1 MVTMAFDRIPI
12 GKFSLITR
20 LSPKALRIYDDRG
33 LLVPEVK
40 DICTGYRYYTGAQ
53 IPLGVSIKTLC
64 GLGFSLSEIDV
75 LLTAK
80 AGHDTSTIRDLF
92 GKRRGEI
99 RSEVT
104 RLQQIEAILANEAAS
119 LESIYMSLNEPLIK
133 EVPPQRIVGKKGTG
147 PYSETISRLMPD
159 LCSQVSS
166 EENQKNGLRV
176 TGPPMTL
183 YHDHEYRE
191 KDATMEVVLP
201 ITGRIVLSDPEMEVR
216 TLPGGKVLS
225 LIHKG
230 SYSGLHEAWSRIGAY
245 AEEREFVL
253 TGTHREVYL
262 NDPDTVS
269 EEELL
274 TELQIPVDMAA
285 RKSS

>member
-1 MVTMAFDRIPI
+1 MAFDRIPI

-20 LSPKALRIYDDRG
+20 LSPKALRLYDDRG

-40 DICTGYRYYTGAQ
+40 DLCTGYRYYTGTQ
-53 IPLGVSIKTLC
+53 IPRGVSIKTLC
-64 GLGFSLSEIDV
+64 GLGFSLCEIDV

-80 AGHDTSTIRDLF
+80 AEHDTATINELF
-92 GKRRGEI
+92 SRRRGEI
-99 RSEVT
+99 RSEVQ
-104 RLQQIEAILANEAAS
+104 RLQQVEAILANEAAS

-133 EVPPQRIVGKKGTG
+133 DVPPQRIVGKKGTG
-147 PYSETISRLMPD
+147 AYGETISRLMPR
-159 LCSQVSS
+159 LCSQIFS
-166 EENQKNGLRV
+166 EENQRNGLKV
-176 TGPPMTL
+176 TGPFMTL
-183 YHDHEYRE
+183 YHDCEYRE
-191 KDATMEVVLP
+191 KDATMECVAP
-201 ITGRIVLSDPEMEVR
+201 ITGRIVLSDPDMEVR

-230 SYSGLHEAWSRIGAY
+230 SYNKLHEAWSRIGAY
-245 AEEREFVL
+245 AEEREFVPN
-253 TGTHREVYL
+253 GPHREVYL
-262 NDPDTVS
+262 NDPNTVG

>member
-1 MVTMAFDRIPI
+1 MAFDRIPI

-20 LSPKALRIYDDRG
+20 LSPKALRLYDERG

-40 DICTGYRYYTGAQ
+40 DLCTGYRSYTGAQ
-53 IPLGVSIKTLC
+53 IPRGVSIKTLC
-64 GLGFSLSEIDV
+64 GLGFSLCEIDV

-80 AGHDTSTIRDLF
+80 AEHDTAIIRELF
-92 GKRRGEI
+92 EKRRGEI
-99 RSEVT
+99 RSEVQ

-133 EVPPQRIVGKKGTG
+133 DVPPQRIVGKKGTG
-147 PYSETISRLMPD
+147 SYGETISRLMPG
-159 LCSQVSS
+159 LCSQIFS
-166 EENQKNGLRV
+166 EENQRNGLKV
-176 TGPPMTL
+176 TGPFMTL
-183 YHDHEYRE
+183 YHDCEYRE
-191 KDATMEVVLP
+191 KDATIECVAP

-216 TLPGGKVLS
+216 SLPGGKVLS

-230 SYSGLHEAWSRIGAY
+230 SYNKLHEAWSRIGAY
-245 AEEREFVL
+245 AEEREFVPN
-253 TGTHREVYL
+253 GPHREVYL
-262 NDPDTVS
+262 NDPNTVS

-274 TELQIPVDMAA
+274 TELQIPVDTAA